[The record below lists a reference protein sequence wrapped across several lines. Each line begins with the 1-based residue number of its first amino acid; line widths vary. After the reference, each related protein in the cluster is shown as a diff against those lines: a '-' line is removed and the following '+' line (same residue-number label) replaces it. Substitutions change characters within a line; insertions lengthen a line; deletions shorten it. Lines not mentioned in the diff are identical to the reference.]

1 MDVLASVSEATTQP
15 MTRSICCALRKCHG
29 TLVSRLVAS
38 ASMRPLSQMRCVETC
53 RVIRAC
59 PSLSFPFYIVGATCS
74 FIGKKLIGQNV
85 FFAKYSS
92 ITAAR
97 RPSRISLHRSAM
109 VSRLSCNHCSGL
121 AVLYS
126 GHASK

>member
-1 MDVLASVSEATTQP
+1 MYVLASVSEATTQP
-15 MTRSICCALRKCHG
+15 ITRSICCALRKCHG

-38 ASMRPLSQMRCVETC
+38 ASMRLLSEM
-53 RVIRAC
+53 
-59 PSLSFPFYIVGATCS
+59 
-74 FIGKKLIGQNV
+74 
-85 FFAKYSS
+85 S

-97 RPSRISLHRSAM
+97 RPSRISLYRSAM